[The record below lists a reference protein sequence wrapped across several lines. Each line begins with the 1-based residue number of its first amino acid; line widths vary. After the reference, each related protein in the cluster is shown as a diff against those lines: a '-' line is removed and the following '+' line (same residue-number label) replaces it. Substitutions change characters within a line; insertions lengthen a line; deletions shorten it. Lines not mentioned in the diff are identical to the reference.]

1 MPSSAEDGFFYPFY
15 LLCVLFYKQF
25 KKTMSVKRYYL
36 LNIPQHRF
44 HPFPHYNSPYD
55 RVICRINTR
64 CEMMNDREKAIEKV
78 RKLMS
83 LAENAGNENEAANA
97 FSKARVFMK
106 KYRLEL
112 SDIYS
117 ADPSPPPSAP
127 PSPPR
132 RKTPPR
138 PLTPEEQHREM
149 MRLKQQEEERL
160 RAFQKVAEQQQQ
172 RKQQRE
178 REQQALRA
186 FERQQ
191 AELRAQQQAA
201 QTPPPVTPPQEP
213 VPQPDKQP
221 PPQPENHISEQP
233 REPAE
238 PVSRPLIAGFLAA
251 LTRKQHIP
259 SYIIAVIIIVFI
271 LYIFF
276 FQS

>member
-1 MPSSAEDGFFYPFY
+1 
-15 LLCVLFYKQF
+15 
-25 KKTMSVKRYYL
+25 MSVKRNYL

-44 HPFPHYNSPYD
+44 HPFPHSDSPYD

-97 FSKARVFMK
+97 FSKARIFMK

-117 ADPSPPPSAP
+117 ADPSPPPP
-127 PSPPR
+127 PPR

-138 PLTPEEQHREM
+138 PLTPEEQHREI

-172 RKQQRE
+172 RKRQRE

-191 AELRAQQQAA
+191 AVQRAHRQATPA
-201 QTPPPVTPPQEP
+201 PPPVTPAQAP
-213 VPQPDKQP
+213 VPQPDKP
-221 PPQPENHISEQP
+221 LPPQPESHTGGLP
-233 REPAE
+233 RESAE
-238 PVSRPLIAGFLAA
+238 PVSRPLIAGFIAA

>member
-1 MPSSAEDGFFYPFY
+1 MKAAFFYPSFPLFRPFY
-15 LLCVLFYKQF
+15 TPF
-25 KKTMSVKRYYL
+25 KKVMPGKRHKP
-36 LNIPQHRF
+36 LNIPQRRI
-44 HPFPHYNSPYD
+44 HPSPLINSPYD
-55 RVICRINTR
+55 RLICRINVR
-64 CEMMNDREKAIEKV
+64 CEIMDDREKAVEKV

-83 LAENAGNENEAANA
+83 LAESAGNENEAANA

-106 KYRLEL
+106 KYHLEL

-117 ADPSPPPSAP
+117 AEPSPPP
-127 PSPPR
+127 PSPR
-132 RKTPPR
+132 RKAPPR
-138 PLTPEEQHREM
+138 PLTPEERHREM
-149 MRLKQQEEERL
+149 TQLKQQEEQRL
-160 RAFQKVAEQQQQ
+160 REFQKVAEQQQQ
-172 RKQQRE
+172 RKRQRE

-213 VPQPDKQP
+213 VPLPDKQP
-221 PPQPENHISEQP
+221 PPQPENHISGQP
-233 REPAE
+233 RESAE
-238 PVSRPLIAGFLAA
+238 PVSRPLITGFLAA
-251 LTRKQHIP
+251 LTRKQRIP